1 MVSKHPAALVSETR
15 EQGCSERCRGVS
27 GRRAQQHQRW
37 MRSSA
42 FSGFPVPSPR
52 ERGGWTQAPGSHT
65 LVPCMHF
72 PECPVLGLL
81 PTLGT
86 EGRSAA
92 GRWSPS
98 LHPFPPGRAP
108 QSHPRWTV
116 PPMKMSL
123 NAPTGLHQAPGQR
136 QSGKKKRVSRCW
148 GRCCPLITFFV
159 SLRSAEFYWPILQT
173 EQTEVESG

>member
-1 MVSKHPAALVSETR
+1 M
-15 EQGCSERCRGVS
+15 
-27 GRRAQQHQRW
+27 
-37 MRSSA
+37 
-42 FSGFPVPSPR
+42 
-52 ERGGWTQAPGSHT
+52 
-65 LVPCMHF
+65 
-72 PECPVLGLL
+72 LGLL

-123 NAPTGLHQAPGQR
+123 NAPTGLHQAPGQKAER
-136 QSGKKKRVSRCW
+136 EKETCFKMLGTV
-148 GRCCPLITFFV
+148 L
-159 SLRSAEFYWPILQT
+159 SADHIFRLP
-173 EQTEVESG
+173 

>member
-123 NAPTGLHQAPGQR
+123 NAPTGLHQAPGQKAER
-136 QSGKKKRVSRCW
+136 EKETCFKMLGTV
-148 GRCCPLITFFV
+148 L
-159 SLRSAEFYWPILQT
+159 SADHIFRLP
-173 EQTEVESG
+173 